1 MSNSLDPDQARHYVV
16 PDLDPNCLKRLSTDD
31 SSRHRVDNM
40 TNSAGMKILLRFY
53 ICNSLVH

>member
-1 MSNSLDPDQARHYVV
+1 MSNNLDPDKARHNVL
-16 PDLDPNCLKRLSTDD
+16 PDVGPNCSQRLTADD
-31 SSRHRVDNM
+31 SSRHRVDNV